1 MKIAIAQLNPIIGDL
16 AGNSA
21 QILMAAKE
29 CLDQKVSLLVTPELS
44 LCGYPPRDLLM
55 HDGFIQEMAIALGK
69 LAKNLP
75 PEIAVLVGTVEP
87 NPQAEITGGK
97 PLFNSAALLQNGKI
111 QQVFHKRLLPTYDVF
126 DEDRYFEAGDRP
138 NLFVLNIGAGH
149 NLRIGVTICEDIWND
164 YKFWGKRF
172 YTSDP
177 VTDLAQ

>member
-111 QQVFHKRLLPTYDVF
+111 QQVFHKRLLPTYDIF
-126 DEDRYFEAGDRP
+126 DEE
-138 NLFVLNIGAGH
+138 
-149 NLRIGVTICEDIWND
+149 
-164 YKFWGKRF
+164 
-172 YTSDP
+172 
-177 VTDLAQ
+177 